1 VHIINTFP
9 RKSITNIMGQDIA
22 SAQLL
27 KGISVGTILWI
38 KELADDDGSKRYG
51 LPSNCFQHPCVVV
64 DLAALRKGFAQ
75 IYVVCAFMVHSG
87 FQGVVARPD

>member
-1 VHIINTFP
+1 MDIINTFSG
-9 RKSITNIMGQDIA
+9 KSITYCMGQDMA

-38 KELADDDGSKRYG
+38 KELADGDGRERYG

-64 DLAALRKGFAQ
+64 DLAASRKGFAQ
-75 IYVVCAFMVHSG
+75 IYVVCAFMVHFG
-87 FQGVVARPD
+87 FQDVVARPN